1 MDYYYSGII
10 IIISIYIL
18 SRQRPGVDFVLP
30 LAQEQGEDE
39 RPLNLPKFT
48 LLKIL
53 NLVHRLREG
62 FRENFYYF
70 GGGSFFPWKQ
80 WIFHRQIKVFNTNN
94 IIFGLL
100 PVPLLSILMHTKWSQ
115 KGSLV
120 KAEFP
125 LSHEICLI
133 KKWNIS

>member
-1 MDYYYSGII
+1 MSRQCGLLLLRDYYHYIN
-10 IIISIYIL
+10 IL

-70 GGGSFFPWKQ
+70 GGGSFFP
-80 WIFHRQIKVFNTNN
+80 
-94 IIFGLL
+94 
-100 PVPLLSILMHTKWSQ
+100 
-115 KGSLV
+115 
-120 KAEFP
+120 
-125 LSHEICLI
+125 
-133 KKWNIS
+133 